1 MLPIGLT
8 REATVQPDLEFKRG
22 AIELLILKTLSWGP
36 RHGYAIA
43 RWIQVTTDDAL
54 RVEEGSLYPAL
65 HRLEDKGV
73 IKGHWGLSESNRQAK
88 YYTLT
93 ADGRKVLRA
102 EAESWNRFASA
113 IGKVLGATSFEPA

>member
-1 MLPIGLT
+1 MI
-8 REATVQPDLEFKRG
+8 
-22 AIELLILKTLSWGP
+22 S
-36 RHGYAIA
+36 
-43 RWIQVTTDDAL
+43 DDAL

-73 IKGHWGLSESNRQAK
+73 IKGHWGLSEANRQAK

-102 EAESWNRFASA
+102 EAESWTRFAAA
-113 IGKVLGATSFEPA
+113 IGKVLGATTFETA